1 MNYEILEALGQI
13 AREKNVGK
21 DLVIETL
28 EAGIVSAARRKYGQ
42 SADIRVK
49 FDEKSATMEVQYVR
63 KVVDD
68 LSDEEREIEFDD
80 ARSVDPKVKI
90 GDELVVALAFEEFG
104 RGAIQAAKQV
114 VVQRVR
120 EAEREIVYQNYHNR
134 IGEIVT
140 GTVQQI
146 NRGNII
152 VNLGRAEALLPFRE
166 QIRREQYRQGDTIR
180 ALIVEVQKNAKGPQI
195 ILSRASEEF
204 LMKLFQ
210 QEVPEILE
218 GIVQIRAVAR
228 EAGGRSKIGVSSNE
242 YRVDPVGACVG
253 MKGSRVQGIVR
264 ELSGERID
272 IVPYSEDPI
281 AFVTKALSPAK
292 ILQVVSDEPNKTMQ
306 VVVTEDQLSLAIG
319 KGGQNARLAAKL
331 TGWKIDL
338 ISEAEFAAQRGETS
352 RAHAVPVEELAGL
365 GPKTIENLVRAGFES
380 VQDIVKASIEDLIN
394 VPGVGDVTAQKI
406 YLAAV
411 QHIEAVEEAKKQEA
425 ENAKREAAMASAAAS
440 SAAAEELAPAV
451 EWTLPPAAVE
461 EVAAREVAAQEAAAP
476 PAPVESKKTEPKLSD
491 QEREAAPSAVPV
503 KASSEADA
511 GPPAG
516 TPSPRPSAPERPD
529 GYLDEIEAMESEL
542 LKNWEA
548 GGEGEESDR
557 T

>member
-21 DLVIETL
+21 ELVIETL
-28 EAGIVSAARRKYGQ
+28 EAGIVSAARRKYGPN
-42 SADIRVK
+42 ADIRVK

-68 LSDEEREIEFDD
+68 LTDEEREIEFDD
-80 ARSVDPKVKI
+80 ARTVNPKVQI
-90 GDELVVALAFEEFG
+90 GEELIVPLSFEEFG

-120 EAEREIVYQNYHNR
+120 EAERENVYQNYHNR

-152 VNLGRAEALLPFRE
+152 VNLGRAESLLPFRE

-180 ALIVEVQKNAKGPQI
+180 ALIIDVQKNTKGPQI
-195 ILSRASEEF
+195 ILSRASEDF
-204 LMKLFQ
+204 LVKLFQ

-218 GIVQIRAVAR
+218 GIVQIKAVAR
-228 EAGGRSKIGVSSNE
+228 EAGGRSKIGVASNE

-281 AFVTKALSPAK
+281 AFVTKGLSPAK
-292 ILQVVSDEPNKTMQ
+292 ILQTIPDEENKTMK

-338 ISEAEFAAQRGETS
+338 VSESEFAASRGGTS
-352 RAHAVPVEELAGL
+352 RAQAIPVSELSGL
-365 GPKTIENLVRAGFES
+365 GPKTIENLIQAGFES

-394 VPGVGDVTAQKI
+394 VPGVGDVTSQKI

-411 QHIEAVEEAKKQEA
+411 QHMEAVEERK
-425 ENAKREAAMASAAAS
+425 KREAQAAPAAA
-440 SAAAEELAPAV
+440 AAAAAPAADT
-451 EWTLPPAAVE
+451 EFELPPAADTE
-461 EVAAREVAAQEAAAP
+461 FALPPAADTEIAP
-476 PAPVESKKTEPKLSD
+476 PAAPAPAIAVDEETIEEPPPIERVKEERPKEREKKKPQPVASELAEETVPAASESKEH
-491 QEREAAPSAVPV
+491 
-503 KASSEADA
+503 
-511 GPPAG
+511 
-516 TPSPRPSAPERPD
+516 PE
-529 GYLDEIEAMESEL
+529 GSGNYLDDIAAMESEL
-542 LKNWEA
+542 SSGWED
-548 GGEGEESDR
+548 GEEEPKK
-557 T
+557 

>member
-1 MNYEILEALGQI
+1 KGIMNYEILEALGQI

-21 DLVIETL
+21 ELVIETL
-28 EAGIVSAARRKYGQ
+28 EAGIVSAARRKYGPN
-42 SADIRVK
+42 ADIRVK

-80 ARSVDPKVKI
+80 ARSVNPKVKI
-90 GDELVVALAFEEFG
+90 GEELIVPLSFEEFG

-120 EAEREIVYQNYHNR
+120 EAERENVYQNYHNR

-152 VNLGRAEALLPFRE
+152 VNLGRAESLLPFRE

-180 ALIVEVQKNAKGPQI
+180 ALIIDVQKNTKGPQI
-195 ILSRASEEF
+195 ILSRASEDF
-204 LMKLFQ
+204 LVKLFQ

-218 GIVQIRAVAR
+218 GIVQIKAVAR
-228 EAGGRSKIGVSSNE
+228 EAGGRSKIGVASNE

-292 ILQVVSDEPNKTMQ
+292 ILQTIPDEENKTMK

-338 ISEAEFAAQRGETS
+338 VSESEFAASRGGTS
-352 RAHAVPVEELAGL
+352 RAQAISVSELSGL
-365 GPKTIENLVRAGFES
+365 GPKTLENLVQAGFET

-394 VPGVGDVTAQKI
+394 VPGVGDVTSQKI

-411 QHIEAVEEAKKQEA
+411 QHMEAVEEKK
-425 ENAKREAAMASAAAS
+425 KRDAQAAPAAAVPVP
-440 SAAAEELAPAV
+440 AAAAV
-451 EWTLPPAAVE
+451 AEPEFEIMLP
-461 EVAAREVAAQEAAAP
+461 P
-476 PAPVESKKTEPKLSD
+476 PAPAKAPAPVIAVDEEAAIEPPPIERVAERAKEERVKEVKEE
-491 QEREAAPSAVPV
+491 QVIEERPKEREKKPEPVAAEKGDVP
-503 KASSEADA
+503 
-511 GPPAG
+511 GN
-516 TPSPRPSAPERPD
+516 
-529 GYLDEIEAMESEL
+529 YLDDIAAMESEL
-542 LKNWEA
+542 SSGWED
-548 GGEGEESDR
+548 EEAEPNQP
-557 T
+557 

>member
-21 DLVIETL
+21 ELVIETL
-28 EAGIVSAARRKYGQ
+28 EAGIVSAARRRYGAN
-42 SADIRVK
+42 ADIRVK

-80 ARSVDPKVKI
+80 ARSVDPSVGI
-90 GDELVVALAFEEFG
+90 GDELIVALSFEEFG

-120 EAEREIVYQNYHNR
+120 EAERENVYQNYHNR

-140 GTVQQI
+140 GTVQQM

-180 ALIVEVQKNAKGPQI
+180 AVILDVQKNTKGPQI

-204 LMKLFQ
+204 LLKLFQ
-210 QEVPEILE
+210 QEVPEIME
-218 GIVQIRAVAR
+218 GIVQIKAVAR

-272 IVPYSEDPI
+272 IVPFSEDPI

-292 ILQVVSDEPNKTMQ
+292 ILQTIPDDANKTMQ

-338 ISEAEFAAQRGETS
+338 ISEADFAIQRGDTS
-352 RAHAVPVEELAGL
+352 RALSIPVEELAGL
-365 GPKTIENLVRAGFES
+365 GPKTIENLVRAGFET
-380 VQDIVKASIEDLIN
+380 VHKIVKASIEDLIN

-411 QHIEAVEEAKKQEA
+411 QHLEVTEEKRKQEKEEAERAKAEA
-425 ENAKREAAMASAAAS
+425 
-440 SAAAEELAPAV
+440 LAPAFSMP
-451 EWTLPPAAVE
+451 PPAPA
-461 EVAAREVAAQEAAAP
+461 EVRAAAAP
-476 PAPVESKKTEPKLSD
+476 AIEFTPPPPAPATVVVEEPAVVEKPAVLEKPAPVEAVEKRAVVEKPASPKPD
-491 QEREAAPSAVPV
+491 RPR
-503 KASSEADA
+503 DA
-511 GPPAG
+511 TGN
-516 TPSPRPSAPERPD
+516 
-529 GYLDEIEAMESEL
+529 YLDEIAAMESEL
-542 LKNWEA
+542 SSGWEA
-548 GGEGEESDR
+548 DGEEPEK

>member
-21 DLVIETL
+21 ELVIETL
-28 EAGIVSAARRKYGQ
+28 EAGIVSAARRKYGPN
-42 SADIRVK
+42 ADIRVK

-63 KVVDD
+63 TVVDD

-80 ARSVDPKVKI
+80 ARAVDPNAKI
-90 GDELVVALAFEEFG
+90 GDELVVPLAFEEFG

-120 EAEREIVYQNYHNR
+120 EAERENVYQNYHNR

-140 GTVQQI
+140 GTVQQS

-180 ALIVEVQKNAKGPQI
+180 ALILDVQKNTKGPQI

-204 LMKLFQ
+204 LVKLFQ

-218 GIVQIRAVAR
+218 GIVQIKAVAR
-228 EAGGRSKIGVSSNE
+228 EAGGRSKIGVASNE

-292 ILQVVSDEPNKTMQ
+292 ILQTIPDDANRAMQ

-338 ISEAEFAAQRGETS
+338 VSDAEFAAQRGETS
-352 RAHAVPVEELAGL
+352 RSNAVPVQELEGL
-365 GPKTIENLVRAGFES
+365 GPKTIENLVKAGFDT
-380 VQDIVKASIEDLIN
+380 VQSIVKASIENLIN

-406 YLAAV
+406 YLGAV
-411 QHIEAVEEAKKQEA
+411 QHMEAVEERRQ
-425 ENAKREAAMASAAAS
+425 REKEEVARASAAAAAAVLPPLTFVEPTPEAAPL
-440 SAAAEELAPAV
+440 AAAETGIEAAPVEEAGAV
-451 EWTLPPAAVE
+451 VPEPAAAEPAAVE
-461 EVAAREVAAQEAAAP
+461 PAPAPAAVAKKRAETAAAG
-476 PAPVESKKTEPKLSD
+476 SKEPK
-491 QEREAAPSAVPV
+491 ERLRDAA
-503 KASSEADA
+503 
-511 GPPAG
+511 GN
-516 TPSPRPSAPERPD
+516 
-529 GYLDEIEAMESEL
+529 YLDEIEAMESEL
-542 LKNWEA
+542 SSGWESD
-548 GGEGEESDR
+548 GEE
-557 T
+557 TETT